1 MAKTIN
7 SLKEHLDYIKKELFN
22 GNGLDGITEMSAE
35 ERVEFIKKNVDRL
48 LENVDDLR
56 AMWLGDQFW
65 TADKDRIIIYGVKN
79 YFFNADELAKLTE
92 AEQAEV
98 EFLKDFAGLCHDLSL
113 HFPFDNTLIGWPRY
127 RPFAFN
133 TPGLGDAIKALAED
147 YPHMAAHMANLMLK
161 ESTFECS
168 RLCYQPAQD
177 YLAELYDFDSK
188 MNLYRMPSPSEMP
201 HRVYAE
207 KVTTLLQGL
216 ADHIAEGRRL
226 GMCLGAIIVHDT
238 MFTDIREFD
247 NEVVPV
253 SKDLWQYIDREM
265 YIKAINDFDTYNPD
279 SPFDNLPK
287 HQQQQLRE
295 LLTSLMKRVDKAY
308 ADAGFSES
316 WIKRNLPHMYFEDFG
331 EWVIDKHYDDIDIL
345 FELRV

>member
-48 LENVDDLR
+48 LEDVDDLR

-65 TADKDRIIIYGVKN
+65 TADKDRIIISGVKN
-79 YFFNADELAKLTE
+79 YFFNADELSKLTE
-92 AEQAEV
+92 TEQAEV

-207 KVTTLLQGL
+207 KVTTRLQGL

-279 SPFDNLPK
+279 SSFDNLPK

>member
-22 GNGLDGITEMSAE
+22 GNGLNGITEMSAE

-48 LENVDDLR
+48 LENER
-56 AMWLGDQFW
+56 NAMWLGDQFW

-201 HRVYAE
+201 HCVYAE

-265 YIKAINDFDTYNPD
+265 YIKAINDFDTYTPD
-279 SPFDNLPK
+279 SPFDNLPE
-287 HQQQQLRE
+287 HQKQQLRE

-331 EWVIDKHYDDIDIL
+331 EWVINKHYDDIDVL